1 MRTLVAVPSLQE
13 FQALYPSVDIS
24 PESSG
29 VPRALNARL
38 SVGVPGIGGAAF
50 GAHLAKLL
58 SSERFDC
65 VCIAGICGAYPD
77 AGLGLCDVVRVDSE
91 CQGDF
96 GYEAEDGT
104 FNPFPAAEILRSTG
118 TVPPPLS
125 ELRGVASVS
134 VNTCTGTLETARIRA
149 HAFHS
154 QVESME
160 GFSGFS
166 VCAAAGVPV
175 YEIRAVSNI
184 ASVRDKALWKMEEA
198 LAALKRALSGA
209 GLL

>member
-1 MRTLVAVPSLQE
+1 MRTLVAVPSFRE
-13 FQALYPSVDIS
+13 FRALYPSVNF
-24 PESSG
+24 PPASSG
-29 VPRALNARL
+29 ARAIDPHL
-38 SVGVPGIGGAAF
+38 SVGVFGVGGAAF
-50 GAHLAKLL
+50 GAHLAK
-58 SSERFDC
+58 SFFSERFDC

-77 AGLGLCDVVRVDSE
+77 SGLGLCDVVRVDSE

-104 FNPFPAAEILRSTG
+104 FNPFPAVEILKSTG

-134 VNTCTGTLETARIRA
+134 VNTCTGTLETARLRA
-149 HAFHS
+149 HTFHS

-166 VCAAAGVPV
+166 VCAASGVPV

-184 ASVRDKALWKMEEA
+184 ASVRDKILWKTEEA
-198 LAALKRALSGA
+198 LAALKQALSGA